1 MTNKT
6 AALQVER
13 VNVSFGG
20 LRALNDVYL
29 EIAKNEVVGLI
40 GPNGAGKT
48 TLFNALCGLVTPDSG
63 ELHLNGKKHDFPKPF
78 ELVDLGIARTLQ
90 GVGLFGDLTVL
101 ENVMIGAQHLAQTG
115 LISAALGRNRKDEDQ
130 IRNKARVALE
140 RVYAG
145 GIAHRRADTLAYPDT
160 KRVAIARALVS
171 EPKILMLDEPA
182 GGLGAQDIEWM
193 NSLIKNLSVDMSVLL
208 IEHHM
213 DVVMSVCSRLY
224 VLNFG
229 EVIASG
235 DAETVRLCA
244 AIQQLWLLILGQETT
259 MSLNVSNLT
268 VHHGAI
274 CAVNQV
280 SLAVPTGKL
289 AAVIG
294 ANGAGKTTL
303 LRALSGL
310 NHPTHGSIMWK
321 GERIVGMKPEALVR
335 RGISH
340 VSEGKSVIP
349 ELTVRENLELGAIW
363 RRNAKESK
371 ESIDQVVS
379 IFPRLGERLQ
389 QRADT
394 LSGGERQMLAIGR
407 AIMSKPQLL
416 LLDEP
421 SLGLAPLV
429 IEHIF
434 QTIRDL
440 TTSMNLTVLLVEQNA
455 MGALKIADLGI
466 VLNLGKVVAI
476 NHAQALIDDPAV
488 RAAYLGY

>member
-1 MTNKT
+1 
-6 AALQVER
+6 
-13 VNVSFGG
+13 
-20 LRALNDVYL
+20 
-29 EIAKNEVVGLI
+29 
-40 GPNGAGKT
+40 
-48 TLFNALCGLVTPDSG
+48 
-63 ELHLNGKKHDFPKPF
+63 
-78 ELVDLGIARTLQ
+78 
-90 GVGLFGDLTVL
+90 
-101 ENVMIGAQHLAQTG
+101 
-115 LISAALGRNRKDEDQ
+115 
-130 IRNKARVALE
+130 
-140 RVYAG
+140 
-145 GIAHRRADTLAYPDT
+145 
-160 KRVAIARALVS
+160 
-171 EPKILMLDEPA
+171 
-182 GGLGAQDIEWM
+182 
-193 NSLIKNLSVDMSVLL
+193 
-208 IEHHM
+208 
-213 DVVMSVCSRLY
+213 
-224 VLNFG
+224 
-229 EVIASG
+229 
-235 DAETVRLCA
+235 
-244 AIQQLWLLILGQETT
+244 

-274 CAVNQV
+274 CAVSQV
-280 SLAVPTGKL
+280 SIAVPTGKL
-289 AAVIG
+289 AAIIG

-303 LRALSGL
+303 LRTLSGL
-310 NHPTHGSIMWK
+310 KTPTDGSIMWK
-321 GERIVGMKPEALVR
+321 GEKIAGIKPEVLVR

-429 IEHIF
+429 IEQIF